1 MVVDDAP
8 TNVNVIQG
16 NNNNEWKK
24 ITAPMVGGKGFLVN
38 EYATQI
44 GAKLLFAHY
53 HAALNNPVSLS

>member
-1 MVVDDAP
+1 
-8 TNVNVIQG
+8 
-16 NNNNEWKK
+16 
-24 ITAPMVGGKGFLVN
+24 MVGGKGFLVN